1 MASRSAFIEFDCGPR
16 HRLVTHTVPFSW
28 GRAVLS
34 IATGLALAL
43 LLLAGLGVLTP
54 AHAATQTEELKAAA
68 ERTNSACRDDPK
80 ATGACATRDGL
91 LATLKAQGH
100 CWNAKASTPATL
112 WVPCERTQAS
122 LVANSLAL
130 RCNQGAEIAYSL
142 ALWRDAGIVP
152 QIAYR
157 KAVDLATSWGLS
169 PAPLQAVTWS
179 VYAELGAFQPAA
191 IRQASR
197 AGCLRSLGMM

>member
-1 MASRSAFIEFDCGPR
+1 MHYSDQGDFTCGPR
-16 HRLVTHTVPFSW
+16 HRQVIQTRRFPWV
-28 GRAVLS
+28 RALLS
-34 IATGLALAL
+34 IGLGMALAVF
-43 LLLAGLGVLTP
+43 LLLATFGV
-54 AHAATQTEELKAAA
+54 AHAGTQTDELKAAA

-100 CWNAKASTPATL
+100 CWNAKAATPAAL
-112 WVPCERTQAS
+112 WVSCDRQ
-122 LVANSLAL
+122 LAGLAVRSAGL
-130 RCNQGAEIAYSL
+130 RCDQSAEIAYSL

-179 VYAELGAFQPAA
+179 VYAELGAFQPSA
-191 IRQASR
+191 IRHASR
-197 AGCLRSLGMM
+197 YECRRSLGVM